1 MKKEVNKNLPN
12 NLTKLRI
19 VLSIIIIGIMLFPF
33 NMVNFSFPKYLI
45 NGNTVLDIKLVIC
58 AVLFAIASI
67 TDFLDGRIARK
78 YNIVSDYGKVM
89 DAIADKILVNGLL
102 IILSGQGYITPII
115 PVIIILR
122 DTITNTFKMIAGNN
136 GQVVGAIKT
145 GKFKTAFLM
154 IGITLKLIS
163 NLPMGLFNIALDDF
177 CLVTASVLAVIS
189 GIEYY
194 NLYKKF
200 WKTE

>member
-1 MKKEVNKNLPN
+1 MKTVNKNLPN

-19 VLSIIIIGIMLFPF
+19 LLSIIIIGIMLFPF
-33 NMVNFSFPKYLI
+33 DMVNINFPKYLV
-45 NGNTVLDIKLVIC
+45 NGNVILDLKLLIV
-58 AVLFAIASI
+58 AFLFVVASI
-67 TDFLDGRIARK
+67 TDYFDGKIARK
-78 YNIVSDYGKVM
+78 YNLVSDYGKVM

-102 IILSGQGYITPII
+102 IILCGQGYIHPII

-136 GQVVGAIKT
+136 GEVVGAIKT

-154 IGITLKLIS
+154 IGLTLKLIG
-163 NLPMGLFNIALDDF
+163 NFPMELINIALDDF
-177 CLVTASVLAVIS
+177 FLITATVLSIIS

-194 NLYKKF
+194 NLYKKYF
-200 WKTE
+200 KTK